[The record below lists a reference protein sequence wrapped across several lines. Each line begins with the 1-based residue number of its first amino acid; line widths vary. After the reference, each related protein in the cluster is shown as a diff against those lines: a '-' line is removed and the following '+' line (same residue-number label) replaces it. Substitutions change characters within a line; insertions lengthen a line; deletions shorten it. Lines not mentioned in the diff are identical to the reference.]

1 MHHGARVGCTE
12 QTIIYSTPPAS
23 GRQGQGVLGRRCICG
38 VHRHICGVSGGCAG
52 FQSRVDL
59 LATSFLDRAQ
69 TDQSSETH
77 GPCEARRR
85 CCFVRVGCW
94 RCCRWTS
101 EHLRRPGKRKQDWG
115 FKATKDDR
123 TLPPWAPMPFI
134 SRFMLLMVV
143 FVFRASAS
151 ASHGKGRLGS
161 KTSSAMPDCRTS
173 QPSSPMLFERRLM
186 LVMARLTINA
196 SARAS
201 QAIGI
206 KLKPRAVSTARPG
219 CHGVR
224 CDSS

>member
-1 MHHGARVGCTE
+1 MHHGACVGCTE

-101 EHLRRPGKRKQDWG
+101 EHLRVPLRGKRSKLQAA
-115 FKATKDDR
+115 KT
-123 TLPPWAPMPFI
+123 PPWAPPGLGALV
-134 SRFMLLMVV
+134 SDEVV
-143 FVFRASAS
+143 PEVDVGDGTVA
-151 ASHGKGRLGS
+151 L
-161 KTSSAMPDCRTS
+161 
-173 QPSSPMLFERRLM
+173 Q
-186 LVMARLTINA
+186 
-196 SARAS
+196 
-201 QAIGI
+201 GI
-206 KLKPRAVSTARPG
+206 CKCL
-219 CHGVR
+219 
-224 CDSS
+224 

>member
-1 MHHGARVGCTE
+1 MYRTNHHLQHPTGFR
-12 QTIIYSTPPAS
+12 TPRA
-23 GRQGQGVLGRRCICG
+23 GR
-38 VHRHICGVSGGCAG
+38 AG
-52 FQSRVDL
+52 
-59 LATSFLDRAQ
+59 TSL
-69 TDQSSETH
+69 
-77 GPCEARRR
+77 
-85 CCFVRVGCW
+85 
-94 RCCRWTS
+94 
-101 EHLRRPGKRKQDWG
+101 HLRSPPSHLWSEWRLCGFSEPRRSPGNKLSRSSTNRSKFGDPRALRSSSSMLFRSSWMLAMLSLDKRKQDWG